1 MAKHVMFF
9 SVTVGRNQAN
19 EKHSDDDDV
28 AITFGFFVLV
38 LGPRH
43 QKISNAVEVAASIFD
58 L

>member
-1 MAKHVMFF
+1 MFF

-19 EKHSDDDDV
+19 EKHSDDDV
-28 AITFGFFVLV
+28 VITFGFFVLV